1 MKEAKLL
8 LTLLAIIVFLY
19 ACQKNSS
26 DTVDTTTLPQT
37 AYDSFC
43 IVKPSNWTCRIYQE
57 GFDTLPKVQAVEKP
71 LAVIKFEEPTKTLTF
86 FSTLTIK
93 PSLYLYVYDV
103 AKRDTLEKII
113 KKQIIYSWCTP
124 MFYGENAKYYVITSP
139 CYINSGDF
147 STQANDLINP
157 LHLSFKKVFTRTA
170 F

>member
-8 LTLLAIIVFLY
+8 LILLAVITFLF
-19 ACQKNSS
+19 ACQKNSGN
-26 DTVDTTTLPQT
+26 TVDTTLPPQT

-57 GFDTLPKVQAVEKP
+57 GFDTLPKVEAVEKP
-71 LAVIKFEEPTKTLTF
+71 LAVLKFEEPTKTLTF

-93 PSLYLYVYDV
+93 PSLFLYVYDV
-103 AKRDTLEKII
+103 SKRDTLEKII
-113 KKQIIYSWCTP
+113 KKQSIFSSCIP

-147 STQANDLINP
+147 STQANELIKP